1 MSSQSRSI
9 TGPKHPR
16 GIAAMAASLFRVMR
30 CRWRQRLALGRLDD
44 RLLEDIGVT
53 RAGAGREIG
62 KPPWQP

>member
-1 MSSQSRSI
+1 
-9 TGPKHPR
+9 
-16 GIAAMAASLFRVMR
+16 MAASLFRVMR